1 MNPLSAGAFVFSL
14 LAWASY
20 IPVSKSPRLRRT
32 MWPTVVLIV
41 LALLGDIAI
50 VLSRASGSDRI
61 TALDIVT
68 WITAALFVPVY
79 FFALRVPRSGRR
91 PQAGGTLP
99 VVSFI
104 AEDGQAISSAQF
116 IQRGPLLLVFFRGF
130 W

>member
-1 MNPLSAGAFVFSL
+1 MNPLSFAAFIFSM

-32 MWPTVVLIV
+32 MWPTVLLIA

-50 VLSRASGSDRI
+50 VLLRAPDTDRV

-79 FFALRVPRSGRR
+79 FLALRVPRSGQR
-91 PQAGGTLP
+91 PQSGAALP
-99 VVSFI
+99 SVSFI
-104 AEDGQAISSAQF
+104 AEDGKTIATSELV
-116 IQRGPLLLVFFRGF
+116 QRGPLLLVFFRGF